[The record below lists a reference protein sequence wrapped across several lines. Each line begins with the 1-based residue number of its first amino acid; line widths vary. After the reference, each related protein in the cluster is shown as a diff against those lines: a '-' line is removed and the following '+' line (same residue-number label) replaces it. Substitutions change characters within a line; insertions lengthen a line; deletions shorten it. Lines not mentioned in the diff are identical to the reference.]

1 MDVMEYNDNNIR
13 LCEVFPIQGYPSDWS
28 ARHSIHLVLNQDH
41 QPLNTQILF
50 MSRYPL
56 AI

>member
-28 ARHSIHLVLNQDH
+28 SRHNIHLVLTQDH